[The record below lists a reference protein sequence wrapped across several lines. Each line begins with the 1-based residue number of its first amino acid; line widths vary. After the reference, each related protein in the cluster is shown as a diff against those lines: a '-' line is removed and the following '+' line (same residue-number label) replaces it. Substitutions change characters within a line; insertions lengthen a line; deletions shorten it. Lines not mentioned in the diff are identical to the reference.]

1 VKILS
6 RYILRECLTFFGVV
20 ILAFTGILL
29 TIRMLRFASLII
41 NKGVDVGQIALVF
54 VSIIPSFLEI
64 ALPLAALLGVMLA
77 FARFSG
83 DSEII
88 VIRASGIS
96 IVELIKPVVILGVL
110 LWALS
115 LAISLEL
122 RPRGFRQLAQSLF
135 EIARTRSTAG
145 LTEGVFNKLGDL
157 TLYAE
162 KIDFATGALTH
173 VLIDDRRDRAGRK
186 VISATSGTL
195 VSDPT
200 ARSIVLDLTTGA
212 IHEQNEERYS
222 ITRFVN
228 NRFVFDPNQVLGT
241 RETDA
246 DKKANEL
253 SLAELRA
260 LRARFAARLAAPP
273 EDSTT
278 AAIVAT
284 KTFAEAGSTTLE
296 SEPALT
302 PQQLRRK
309 INRIDI
315 ERERRFSM
323 PFAAFVLALVGLPL
337 GVQPSRSQKTWG
349 AGISAALGLA
359 VFVIYYGILS
369 IGLTLAESG
378 AVPARI
384 ALWLPNIA
392 ALGIAVFALHRIG
405 TERWQSI
412 AAGLSSLHRLIPSFR
427 RPASR

>member
-1 VKILS
+1 
-6 RYILRECLTFFGVV
+6 
-20 ILAFTGILL
+20 
-29 TIRMLRFASLII
+29 
-41 NKGVDVGQIALVF
+41 
-54 VSIIPSFLEI
+54 
-64 ALPLAALLGVMLA
+64 
-77 FARFSG
+77 
-83 DSEII
+83 
-88 VIRASGIS
+88 
-96 IVELIKPVVILGVL
+96 
-110 LWALS
+110 
-115 LAISLEL
+115 
-122 RPRGFRQLAQSLF
+122 
-135 EIARTRSTAG
+135 
-145 LTEGVFNKLGDL
+145 
-157 TLYAE
+157 
-162 KIDFATGALTH
+162 
-173 VLIDDRRDRAGRK
+173 
-186 VISATSGTL
+186 
-195 VSDPT
+195 
-200 ARSIVLDLTTGA
+200 
-212 IHEQNEERYS
+212 
-222 ITRFVN
+222 
-228 NRFVFDPNQVLGT
+228 
-241 RETDA
+241 
-246 DKKANEL
+246 
-253 SLAELRA
+253 
-260 LRARFAARLAAPP
+260 
-273 EDSTT
+273 
-278 AAIVAT
+278 VAT